1 MEKKILIVEDEE
13 VIAKMLKDRLQ
24 TLGFAVAIEV
34 DGLQGLKRAREW
46 NPDLII
52 LDIMLPEMDGYRVAR
67 LLKYDETYKHIPIIM
82 LTARTQ
88 PADRQKGMAAGA
100 DLYITKPFE
109 ADDLI
114 NKIKELLKLQ

>member
-1 MEKKILIVEDEE
+1 MEKKILIIEDEE

-52 LDIMLPEMDGYRVAR
+52 LDIMLPEMDGYRVSR

-109 ADDLI
+109 AEDLI
-114 NKIKELLKLQ
+114 GKIKKLLKLQ

>member
-114 NKIKELLKLQ
+114 KKIKELLKIQ

>member
-24 TLGFAVAIEV
+24 TLGFAVAIEA
-34 DGLQGLKRAREW
+34 DGLQGLKKAREW

-109 ADDLI
+109 ADDLLKKI
-114 NKIKELLKLQ
+114 NELLKIQ